1 MTLNHENVTTNVPY
15 NDTSRCFHHINH
27 SNTSKFPFSCL
38 GISVKFPLKWEE
50 KEEKTP
56 FYEKI
61 KDKVHPPSSLKPRL
75 DKANKRLQ
83 IQIKTLYRAASRFS
97 KRDKSLFAK
106 TVKAYSKHD
115 LVRAKVYANELAE
128 IRKTEQTIMSTKLAL
143 EQISLRL
150 NTILEFGDIV
160 TMLSPTV
167 SVLQNVGKGLTN
179 TLPEA
184 GKELG
189 QIGDLLNG
197 IIADSN
203 QGTVMSL
210 DFEAPNDEAKKI
222 LSEAANAAEQ
232 NIKQQ
237 LPEIPTD
244 IPKVKKKVLT

>member
-1 MTLNHENVTTNVPY
+1 
-15 NDTSRCFHHINH
+15 
-27 SNTSKFPFSCL
+27 
-38 GISVKFPLKWEE
+38 VKFTGNWKE
-50 KEEKTP
+50 KEKTS
-56 FYEKI
+56 FRKQI
-61 KDKVHPPSSLKPRL
+61 KDKVRPPGSLKPRL
-75 DKANKRLQ
+75 DKANKRVQ
-83 IQIKTLYRAASRFS
+83 IQIRKLNRAANRFS

-128 IRKTEQTIMSTKLAL
+128 IRKTEQTILNTRLAL

-150 NTILEFGDIV
+150 GTVSDFGDVV

-167 SVLQNVGKGLTN
+167 SVLQNIGKGLTN
-179 TLPEA
+179 TMPEA

-197 IIADSN
+197 IIAESN
-203 QGTVMSL
+203 QSTGIDI
-210 DFEAPNDEAKKI
+210 DFKAPNDEAQKI

-232 NIKQQ
+232 NIKQR

-244 IPKVKKKVLT
+244 IPTSREKILTEG

>member
-1 MTLNHENVTTNVPY
+1 
-15 NDTSRCFHHINH
+15 
-27 SNTSKFPFSCL
+27 
-38 GISVKFPLKWEE
+38 VKFAGNW
-50 KEEKTP
+50 KETEKTP
-56 FYEKI
+56 FHKQI
-61 KDKVHPPSSLKPRL
+61 KDKVRPPGSLKPRL
-75 DKANKRLQ
+75 NKANKRVK
-83 IQIKTLYRAASRFS
+83 IQIRKLNRAANRFS

-128 IRKTEQTIMSTKLAL
+128 IRKTEQTIMNTRLAL

-150 NTILEFGDIV
+150 GTVSDFGDVV

-167 SVLQNVGKGLTN
+167 SVLQNIGKGLTN

-197 IIADSN
+197 IIAESN
-203 QGTVMSL
+203 QGRGIDI

-222 LSEAANAAEQ
+222 LSEAANAAEE
-232 NIKQQ
+232 NIKQR

-244 IPKVKKKVLT
+244 IQTDRKKVLT

>member
-1 MTLNHENVTTNVPY
+1 
-15 NDTSRCFHHINH
+15 
-27 SNTSKFPFSCL
+27 
-38 GISVKFPLKWEE
+38 VKFAGKWEE
-50 KEEKTP
+50 KEKTP
-56 FYEKI
+56 FHKQI
-61 KDKVHPPSSLKPRL
+61 KDKVRPPDSLKSRL
-75 DKANKRLQ
+75 NKANKRVK
-83 IQIKTLYRAASRFS
+83 IQIRKLNSAANRFS

-128 IRKTEQTIMSTKLAL
+128 IRKTEQTIMNTRLAL

-150 NTILEFGDIV
+150 GTVSDFGDVV

-167 SVLQNVGKGLTN
+167 SVLQNIGRELTN

-189 QIGDLLNG
+189 QIGDLLSG

-203 QGTVMSL
+203 QGTGIDI

-232 NIKQQ
+232 NIKQR

-244 IPKVKKKVLT
+244 IQTPREKVLTKT

>member
-1 MTLNHENVTTNVPY
+1 
-15 NDTSRCFHHINH
+15 
-27 SNTSKFPFSCL
+27 
-38 GISVKFPLKWEE
+38 VKFAGNW
-50 KEEKTP
+50 KETEKTP
-56 FYEKI
+56 FHKQI
-61 KDKVHPPSSLKPRL
+61 KDKVRPPGSLKPRL
-75 DKANKRLQ
+75 DKANKQ
-83 IQIKTLYRAASRFS
+83 VKIQIRKLNRAANRFS

-128 IRKTEQTIMSTKLAL
+128 MRKTEQTIMNTRLAL

-150 NTILEFGDIV
+150 GTVSDFGDVV

-167 SVLQNVGKGLTN
+167 SVLQNIGKGLTN

-197 IIADSN
+197 IIAESN
-203 QGTVMSL
+203 QGTGIDI

-232 NIKQQ
+232 NIKQR

-244 IPKVKKKVLT
+244 IQTPKEKVLTKS

>member
-1 MTLNHENVTTNVPY
+1 
-15 NDTSRCFHHINH
+15 
-27 SNTSKFPFSCL
+27 
-38 GISVKFPLKWEE
+38 VKFAGKWQET
-50 KEEKTP
+50 EKTP
-56 FYEKI
+56 FHKQI
-61 KDKVHPPSSLKPRL
+61 KDKIRSPGSLKPRL
-75 DKANKRLQ
+75 DKANKRVK
-83 IQIKTLYRAASRFS
+83 IQIRTLNSAANRFS

-128 IRKTEQTIMSTKLAL
+128 IRKTEQTIMNTRLAL

-150 NTILEFGDIV
+150 GTVSDFGDVV

-167 SVLQNVGKGLTN
+167 SVLQNIGRGLTN

-189 QIGDLLNG
+189 QIGDILNG
-197 IIADSN
+197 IIAESN
-203 QGTVMSL
+203 QGTGIDI

-232 NIKQQ
+232 NIKQR

-244 IPKVKKKVLT
+244 IQTPREKVLTKT